1 METIKG
7 LIILLLVAVAVFTAV
22 FIFNNQTEPGYE
34 AAMKK
39 ATMANTDKP
48 MKPVIIGKTSGM
60 ATQQKNQKPSL

>member
-34 AAMKK
+34 AAIEEGHDGQYRQ
-39 ATMANTDKP
+39 THET
-48 MKPVIIGKTSGM
+48 GHHW
-60 ATQQKNQKPSL
+60 